1 MKYYCK
7 KCGAEYKTG
16 MGGMSDYS
24 FTGHEK
30 CLSCGASCF
39 GDIPYRET
47 VAQWEKRTG
56 HKYSDTA
63 PVYAKDDY
71 DTTWEL
77 LPYCDAEW
85 YEQGMLH
92 GYDYIVVAT
101 ETGAPPD
108 NWRPE

>member
-1 MKYYCK
+1 MKYYCE

-56 HKYSDTA
+56 HKYPDTA
-63 PVYAKDDY
+63 PVYQLSVFGDF
-71 DTTWEL
+71 WEL
-77 LPYCDAEW
+77 LRFSNSEEGKSAV
-85 YEQGMLH
+85 
-92 GYDYIVVAT
+92 IVAT
-101 ETGAPPD
+101 EAGAPPD
-108 NWRPE
+108 AWRQK